1 MWQAGRTYY
10 MPRQAGACKVD
21 YAFSLDVETY
31 VEAGSSTRR
40 FRWRLK
46 APDSSD
52 FRSTQTFATKRE
64 ATKDGEAALDRARQK
79 GRLRP

>member
-1 MWQAGRTYY
+1 
-10 MPRQAGACKVD
+10 VD
-21 YAFSLDVETY
+21 CAFSLDVETY

-46 APDSSD
+46 APDNRD
-52 FRSTQTFATKRE
+52 FPSIQTFATRRE
-64 ATKDGEAALDRARQK
+64 AIRDGEAALNRARQK

>member
-1 MWQAGRTYY
+1 M
-10 MPRQAGACKVD
+10 D

-31 VEAGSSTRR
+31 VDAGSSTRR

-46 APDSSD
+46 APDNRD
-52 FRSTQTFATKRE
+52 FPSTQTFATRRE
-64 ATKDGEAALDRARQK
+64 AIKDGEAALNRALRK

>member
-1 MWQAGRTYY
+1 M
-10 MPRQAGACKVD
+10 D

-46 APDSSD
+46 APDSKD
-52 FRSTQTFATKRE
+52 FPSTQTFATKRE
-64 ATKDGEAALDRARQK
+64 ATKDGEVALDRARQK
-79 GRLRP
+79 GTSSPMIVTI